1 MTRRRST
8 LVAVVLA
15 LFATTALAL
24 TTVTGAAAAESGGKA
39 TASTWSV
46 GDCYTRGDV
55 DFDVVDLTSKVAC
68 SKEHGLQVVGG
79 APLPAALAAAG
90 LDALTDRTSAVRPQ
104 LLDFVRETCAPSA
117 VVGNIYPQ
125 KTAKQLAAL
134 FSEHDV
140 TDWMPPAPGQMG
152 WVMPDPDSFAAGATD
167 LLCVHIANQ
176 AIRGTSAGDLRDI
189 STNATLP
196 DQRLCGRFRAD
207 DLGSDG
213 VACDKVHDIESLLWV
228 GLDVT
233 GKPADPQ
240 TWTDDDWTDLDD
252 ACEQFAA
259 AVIGARRT
267 DIVVNADTDPVQDP
281 INGTRFFNCRAFP
294 KAETKAFPANVV
306 LTALGRTKIP
316 FTKS

>member
-8 LVAVVLA
+8 LVAVALA
-15 LFATTALAL
+15 MVATTALAL

-39 TASTWSV
+39 KAPAWSV

-55 DFDVVDLTSKVAC
+55 DLDVVDLTSKVPC

-79 APLPAALAAAG
+79 AALPAALAAAG

-104 LLDFVRETCAPSA
+104 LLTFVRETCAPEE
-117 VVGNIYPQ
+117 VVTNIYP
-125 KTAKQLAAL
+125 KATAKRLAAL
-134 FSEHDV
+134 FTQRDV
-140 TDWMPPAPGQMG
+140 TDWMPPAAGQMG
-152 WVMPDPDSFAAGATD
+152 WVMPDPESFAAGATD
-167 LLCVHIANQ
+167 LLCVHIANK
-176 AIRGTSAGDLRDI
+176 AIHGTSAGDLRGI

-207 DLGSDG
+207 GLGSDG
-213 VACDKVHDIESLLWV
+213 VQCDRVHDIESLLWV

-240 TWTDDDWTDLDD
+240 TWTADDWTDLDD
-252 ACEQFAA
+252 ACEQFAT

-267 DIVVNADTDPVQDP
+267 DIVVNADTDPTQDP
-281 INGTRFFNCRAFP
+281 IDGTRFFNCRAFP
-294 KAETKAFPANVV
+294 KVETKAFPANVI

-316 FTKS
+316 FTNP